1 MSTSHHQKIKKINTS
16 WWTNRTLNP
25 SNTIIYYIILI
36 LWEIQISY
44 KQTIIVIH
52 YRDKI
57 HHLLQTSN
65 QFNRFIFHPL
75 ATLLRTWT
83 LVFQDLWTLSN
94 FENCILRRTTSLFL
108 MNDVLADTEFLQT
121 FLNKYFE
128 NHSTKVCLCS
138 MKYTIEYSSIYHFF
152 FQYTLR
158 RDNPIIHQMVNGK
171 LESMSF
177 EN

>member
-1 MSTSHHQKIKKINTS
+1 
-16 WWTNRTLNP
+16 
-25 SNTIIYYIILI
+25 
-36 LWEIQISY
+36 
-44 KQTIIVIH
+44 
-52 YRDKI
+52 
-57 HHLLQTSN
+57 
-65 QFNRFIFHPL
+65 
-75 ATLLRTWT
+75 
-83 LVFQDLWTLSN
+83 
-94 FENCILRRTTSLFL
+94 
-108 MNDVLADTEFLQT
+108 MNDVLTDTEFLQT

-138 MKYTIEYSSIYHFF
+138 MKYTIEYSSIYHS